1 MRLPLCPAPTHGL
14 VVTTVVALLGMLLTG
29 CAGRGS
35 GGPAPD
41 PGRVS
46 EVTAT
51 HVAASFPA
59 SDVLRRWDRARG
71 RAFADGD
78 PAALSKLYVDGS
90 AAGTADLRL
99 LRAYLRRG
107 LRVEGMRMQLLR
119 VEVLHDD
126 PARLRLRVTDR
137 LTGAVAVG
145 RGTRVE
151 LPRDAASTRVVEL
164 RRTAAAPWRVAEVRE
179 SARRPTAR

>member
-1 MRLPLCPAPTHGL
+1 LCPAPTRGL
-14 VVTTVVALLGMLLTG
+14 VVTTVVALLGLLLTG
-29 CAGRGS
+29 CAGSGS
-35 GGPAPD
+35 GESAPAPD
-41 PGRVS
+41 PGRVG

-51 HVAASFPA
+51 DLAASFPA

-145 RGTRVE
+145 RGTRLE

-164 RRTAAAPWRVAEVRE
+164 RRPAAGAQWRVAEVRE
-179 SARRPTAR
+179 SVRRPTAR